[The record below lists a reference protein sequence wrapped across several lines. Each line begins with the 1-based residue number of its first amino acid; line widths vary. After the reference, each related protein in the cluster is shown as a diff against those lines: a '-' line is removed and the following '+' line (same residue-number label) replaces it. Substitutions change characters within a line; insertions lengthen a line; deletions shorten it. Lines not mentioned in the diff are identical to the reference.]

1 MTKRQI
7 YSIKASLNATMK
19 NKDIS
24 KGGGP
29 VGIIPKWVR
38 VHSPPTLQFNYTAY

>member
-1 MTKRQI
+1 VKVEYDKEADI
-7 YSIKASLNATMK
+7 LYIKASLNATMK

-29 VGIIPKWVR
+29 GGI
-38 VHSPPTLQFNYTAY
+38 